1 MLSPF
6 FVNDKQL
13 KLSRFPLAQVNR
25 SLQAWDASDEYLL
38 NHIKDEQLISTTARV
53 LIFNDAF
60 GALATHFCS
69 PLTIDLPDSLSSD
82 LPDNL
87 PCDVSNSLPNN
98 PANNKTE
105 IYCIN
110 DSYVS
115 SQGIAHNISQNQ
127 LGATNITQLNSLD
140 ALPADIDVILFKI
153 PKNKSF
159 LIEQLI
165 QIKKSIDLYSVDK
178 KTIFIAADRAKEIH
192 RSTLSL
198 FEKYLGTT
206 TTSLA
211 VKKARLVFC
220 QFDQKQAHESPFPT
234 IWPLTNHTLN
244 RDFSISNHAN
254 VYAREKLD
262 IGARYFIDNLPNVN
276 ENSQVIDLGCGNG
289 VIGLTLLAKQPTACI
304 QFVDESHMAITSA
317 QVNIETNLPEL
328 APQCQFHLND
338 CLTNIA
344 SNSVDLILCNPPFH
358 QQTATTDHIAWQMFK
373 DSHRV
378 LKKGGELRI
387 IGNRQLA
394 YHIKLKRIFGNEK
407 LIASNDKF
415 VTQSAIK

>member
-38 NHIKDEQLISTTARV
+38 NHIKDERLISPTARI

-60 GALATHFCS
+60 GALTTSFCT
-69 PLTIDLPDSLSSD
+69 PLDFD

-87 PCDVSNSLPNN
+87 PSDLH
-98 PANNKTE
+98 ANLRGNKTE
-105 IYCIN
+105 VYCIN

-115 SQGIAHNISQNQ
+115 SQGVAYNIDRNQ
-127 LGATNITQLNSLD
+127 LNNTNINQLSSLD
-140 ALPADIDVILFKI
+140 SLPTNIDVVLFKI
-153 PKNKSF
+153 PKSKSL
-159 LIEQLI
+159 LIAQLI
-165 QIKKSIDLYSVDK
+165 QIQTSLEQYSVDK
-178 KTIFIAADRAKEIH
+178 NTVFIAADRAKEIH
-192 RSTLSL
+192 RSTLAL

-234 IWPLTNHTLN
+234 VWPLTNKTLN
-244 RDFSISNHAN
+244 RDFVISNHAN

-262 IGARYFIDNLPNVN
+262 IGARYFIENLPDVN
-276 ENSQVIDLGCGNG
+276 KHSQVIDLGCGNG
-289 VIGLTLLAKQPTACI
+289 VIGLTILANQPSACI

-317 QVNIETNLPEL
+317 QLNIETNFPEL
-328 APQCQFHLND
+328 VTQCQFHLND
-338 CLTNIA
+338 CLTNIE